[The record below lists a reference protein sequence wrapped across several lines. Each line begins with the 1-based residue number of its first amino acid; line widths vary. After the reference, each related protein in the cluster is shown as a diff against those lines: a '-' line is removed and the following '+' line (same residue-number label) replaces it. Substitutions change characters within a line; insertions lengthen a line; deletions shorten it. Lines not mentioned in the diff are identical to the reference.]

1 MFKICHNFKK
11 ITVCLLWAGMLA
23 GCKTPAPE
31 PEPVEA
37 DPLSAA
43 SLINLQDPNMIRTP
57 KGASSLDLE
66 TPLRCNVNWKTQEMI
81 TALPY
86 NMKAFNLTRNGINN
100 PLPRFEV
107 TGFSFKTMP
116 AEKALLKLLKEA
128 DIRLAA
134 KMRLTP
140 AFRRK
145 ICAAN
150 CRKWS
155 K

>member
-57 KGASSLDLE
+57 KAPVRLIWKR
-66 TPLRCNVNWKTQEMI
+66 RCVATS
-81 TALPY
+81 
-86 NMKAFNLTRNGINN
+86 
-100 PLPRFEV
+100 
-107 TGFSFKTMP
+107 TGK
-116 AEKALLKLLKEA
+116 
-128 DIRLAA
+128 
-134 KMRLTP
+134 
-140 AFRRK
+140 RRK
-145 ICAAN
+145 
-150 CRKWS
+150 
-155 K
+155 